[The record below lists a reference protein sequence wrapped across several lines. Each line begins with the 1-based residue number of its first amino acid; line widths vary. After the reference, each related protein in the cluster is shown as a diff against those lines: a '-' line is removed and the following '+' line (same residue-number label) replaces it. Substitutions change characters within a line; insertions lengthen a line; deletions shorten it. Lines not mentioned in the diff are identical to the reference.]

1 MVMYP
6 TPEQI
11 KSYILEG
18 LNCTHISLEGDGQH
32 FFATIV
38 SSEFEG
44 LRPIARHQKVYAAL
58 GERMKEEIHALSFK
72 TLTPE
77 EFEKKA

>member
-1 MVMYP
+1 MYP

-38 SSEFEG
+38 SPEFEG

-72 TLTPE
+72 ALTPE

>member
-1 MVMYP
+1 MYP

-18 LNCTHISLEGDGQH
+18 LKCTHISLEGDGQH

-38 SSEFEG
+38 SPEFEG

-58 GERMKEEIHALSFK
+58 GERMKEEIHALSFR

>member
-1 MVMYP
+1 MYP

-38 SSEFEG
+38 SPEFEG

-72 TLTPE
+72 TLTPA

>member
-1 MVMYP
+1 MDMYP

-38 SSEFEG
+38 SPEFEG
-44 LRPIARHQKVYAAL
+44 LKPIARHQKVYAAL

>member
-1 MVMYP
+1 MMYP

-11 KSYILEG
+11 KAYILEG

-38 SSEFEG
+38 SPEFEG

>member
-1 MVMYP
+1 MYP

-11 KSYILEG
+11 KVYIQEG

-38 SSEFEG
+38 SPEFEG

-72 TLTPE
+72 TLTPA